1 MPFQPVARTLS
12 LSVLMA
18 STIAV
23 ASESAPPAMEELVVT
38 GQLSAF
44 GATRSATPILETS
57 RSVSVISQDEFRA
70 RGALTLDDAL
80 TFTAGVT
87 GDAFGFST
95 RGDFASVRGFDAAE
109 YRDGQQ
115 VLFGF
120 YNNTRS
126 DIYMLEQVEVL
137 KGPASVLFGKGTP
150 GGIINASSKLARPDV
165 ESEVL
170 LDIGDEDRRQLSV
183 DYGTHLGGNVYARLV
198 GIYRDADTQVNFV
211 NDDALIL
218 MPSITWTD
226 GRTRLTAMVE
236 YADRDSDTSNQ
247 FLPLTGTACVDG
259 AVTVSP
265 ATICANA
272 NGERIAYDA
281 YMGEPG
287 FNRYDTTSTLV
298 SLLGSHVFNDVM
310 SLDAVVRY
318 KDGEADYRQ
327 AWISFTGAG
336 FPRVNDDGVGP
347 RSFYI
352 SEAGSEQLAIDLRT
366 RFDFDTGPLNHEIFV
381 GAFWQDVETDND
393 SLFLYGQGQFD
404 TYAPVYGFVPAAIT
418 AGASVADGPASQTD
432 DLGFYVNDQIS
443 IGGWKLNLGARFD
456 DTETRSATTS
466 QSDQE
471 TSLSIGLLYAFESG
485 FSPYASWAES
495 FQPVVGLNTATGE
508 PLKPRQGEQFE
519 LGVKYQPPGTR
530 TYVTLAWFDIEET
543 NLPNPSALVTSPD
556 QQQEG
561 VGSVDGFEIE
571 AQTRIGDWSL
581 EGNFTLLN
589 TRSAEGVPFDS
600 TPEEMV
606 SLWVQYEP
614 SRGRLQGLRTGVG
627 MRYAGGNESND
638 VPAGVRVTTDGYT
651 VFDALVGYTLGQWDF
666 TLNLRNLADD
676 NYQST
681 CLARGDCFPS
691 EDRSILGRLAWRM

>member
-1 MPFQPVARTLS
+1 MPINRYPG
-12 LSVLMA
+12 
-18 STIAV
+18 AV
-23 ASESAPPAMEELVVT
+23 ATALLLSATVAAAAETTQQPLEEIVVT
-38 GQLSAF
+38 GRLTAF
-44 GATRSATPILETS
+44 GATRSATPILETA
-57 RSVSVISQDEFRA
+57 RSVSIISQEEFRA

-80 TFTAGVT
+80 TYTAGVT

-137 KGPASVLFGKGTP
+137 KGPASVLFGKGSP

-165 ESEVL
+165 DGEIL
-170 LDIGDEDRRQLSV
+170 LDIGDEDRRQVSV
-183 DYGTHLGGNVYARLV
+183 DYGRHLGGNFYGRVV
-198 GIYRDADTQVNFV
+198 GIYRDSDTQIDFV
-211 NDDALIL
+211 TDDALIL
-218 MPSITWTD
+218 MPSLTWTN
-226 GRTRLTAMVE
+226 GRTSVTAMVE

-259 AVTVSP
+259 NVTVSP
-265 ATICANA
+265 ASICANS
-272 NGERIAYDA
+272 NGEMIEYDS

-287 FNRYDTTSTLV
+287 FNRYDTNSTLV
-298 SLLGSHVFNDVM
+298 SLLGSHEFNDIA
-310 SLDAVVRY
+310 SIDAVIRY

-327 AWISFTGAG
+327 AWVSFTGAG
-336 FPRVNDDGVGP
+336 FPRVDADGVGP
-347 RSFYI
+347 RSFYV
-352 SEAGSEQLAIDLRT
+352 SEARSEQFAVDVRT
-366 RFDFDTGPLNHEIFV
+366 RFAFDTGPLNHEVFV
-381 GAFWQDVETDND
+381 GAFWQEVETDND
-393 SLFLYGQGQFD
+393 TLFLYGQGTFD
-404 TYAPVYGFVPAAIT
+404 TYDPQYGFVPPTIA
-418 AGASVADGPASQTD
+418 AGATVADGPASKTD

-443 IGGWKLNLGARFD
+443 IGQWKLNLGARFD
-456 DTETRSATTS
+456 DTETRSPTAS

-471 TSLSIGLLYAFESG
+471 TTLSVGLLYAFESG
-485 FSPYASWAES
+485 ISPYASWSES
-495 FQPVVGLNTATGE
+495 FQPVIGLNSATGE
-508 PLKPRQGEQFE
+508 PLEPRRGEQYE

-530 TYVTLAWFDIEET
+530 TYVTLAWFDIEES

-561 VGSVDGFEIE
+561 VGSVDGIELE
-571 AQTRIGDWSL
+571 AQTRIGDWSV
-581 EGNFTLLN
+581 EANVTLLN

-606 SLWVQYEP
+606 SAWFQYEP
-614 SRGRLQGLRTGVG
+614 SRGRLEGLRAGLG
-627 MRYAGGNESND
+627 IRYAGGNESNN

-651 VFDALVGYTLGQWDF
+651 VLDALLGYRRGNWDF
-666 TLNLRNLADD
+666 TLNLRNLADE

-691 EDRSILGRLAWRM
+691 EDRSVLGRVAWHL